1 MTIDFNRRQFIGSTL
16 ASVAASMV
24 ITPEMALAGALP
36 PRWASAVADVEAD
49 IAPAALELI
58 HGKAPAGFTGTLWRN
73 GPAKFRRGTS
83 AAGHWFDGDGLVR
96 RWRIA
101 DGQASLAARFVDTPK
116 RRLET
121 KLNAIV
127 TPGFGTS
134 SRKGAV
140 LNGPDDANAAN
151 TGILRIGG
159 DVLALWEGG
168 SAMRLDPESLATR
181 GAKTFRDDL
190 KGMPFS
196 AHPRVEVDGSVW
208 NFGGAGKNCVLWNLR
223 ADGALNKAQVIKLP
237 RPSYFHDFTITS
249 RSIVIVLQPWLQ
261 EKFKFPLSTGMV
273 WRPEL
278 GTQVLVIDKN
288 DLTKQ
293 RTFELPTFSFFH
305 LTDGWDEADGTIRF
319 DGCFEADP
327 TFGQTAASALLR
339 GEFIHSPR
347 PMLTQVVLRP
357 NGQAELIAS
366 GVEAEFPQSDHRFV
380 GQARRFTTHVS
391 GYRDTPF
398 PHQLARWDWKR
409 GKSTRFD
416 FGNDQ
421 LVEEFLFVANGS
433 GEDQGWLI
441 GTTLNLKA
449 GASELHLFDAQ
460 KLANGPLASW
470 RAGVALPLGFHGA
483 FLRG

>member
-1 MTIDFNRRQFIGSTL
+1 MSIDFDRRQFIGSTL
-16 ASVAASMV
+16 ASVAASMI

-36 PRWASAVADVEAD
+36 PRWASAVADVDAD
-49 IAPAALELI
+49 IAPAALQLI
-58 HGKAPAGFTGTLWRN
+58 HGKAPVEFTGTLWRN

-101 DGQASLAARFVDTPK
+101 DGKASLSAKFVDTAK

-121 KLNAIV
+121 KLDAIV
-127 TPGFGTS
+127 MPGFGTP
-134 SRKGAV
+134 SRKGAN
-140 LNGPDDANAAN
+140 LQGPDDTNAAN
-151 TGILRIGG
+151 TGILPIGG

-168 SAMRLDPESLATR
+168 SAFRLDPESLETR
-181 GAKTFRDDL
+181 GIKTFRDDL
-190 KGMPFS
+190 KSMPFS
-196 AHPRVEVDGSVW
+196 AHPRVEADGSVW
-208 NFGGAGKNCVLWNLR
+208 NFGGGGKSCVLWNLR
-223 ADGALNKAQVIKLP
+223 PDGSLAKAEVIKLS
-237 RPSYFHDFTITS
+237 RPSYFHDFTITN
-249 RSIVIVLQPWLQ
+249 RHIVIVLQPWLQ
-261 EKFKFPLSTGMV
+261 ESFKFPLATAMV
-273 WRPEL
+273 WRPER
-278 GTQVLVIDKN
+278 GTLVLVINKD

-293 RTFELPTFSFFH
+293 RIFELPAFAFFH

-339 GEFIHSPR
+339 GEFIPSPR

-357 NGQAELIAS
+357 TGKAELIAS

-380 GQARRFTTHVS
+380 GHARRFTTHVS

-398 PHQLARWDWKR
+398 PHALARWDWKR
-409 GKSTRFD
+409 GKQSKFD

-421 LVEEFLFVANGS
+421 LVEEFLFVPRGS
-433 GEDQGWLI
+433 GEDHGWLI

-470 RAGVALPLGFHGA
+470 RAGAALPLGFHGA
-483 FLRG
+483 FQKG

>member
-1 MTIDFNRRQFIGSTL
+1 MTFDFDRRQFLGSTL
-16 ASVAASMV
+16 ASVATSMI
-24 ITPEMALAGALP
+24 ITPEMAFAGAPL
-36 PRWASAVADVEAD
+36 PRWAAAVADVEGD
-49 IAPAALELI
+49 IAPATLQLI
-58 HGKAPAGFTGTLWRN
+58 HGKAPSGFTGTLWRN

-101 DGQASLAARFVDTPK
+101 DGQASMVAKFVDTAK

-127 TPGFGTS
+127 TPGFGTP
-134 SRKGAV
+134 SREGAV

-151 TGILRIGG
+151 TGVLPIGG

-181 GAKTFRDDL
+181 GIKTFRDDL

-196 AHPRVEVDGSVW
+196 AHPRFEADGSVW
-208 NFGGAGKNCVLWNLR
+208 NFGSGGGACVLWNLR
-223 ADGALNKAQVIKLP
+223 PNGSLAKAQVIKLS

-249 RSIVIVLQPWLQ
+249 RHIVIVLQPWLQ

-273 WRPEL
+273 WRPEQ
-278 GTQVLVIDKN
+278 GTRVLVIDKD
-288 DLTKQ
+288 DLSKQ
-293 RTFELPTFSFFH
+293 RTFELPAFSFFH

-319 DGCFEADP
+319 DGCFDADP
-327 TFGQTAASALLR
+327 TFGQISASALLK
-339 GEFIHSPR
+339 GEYIKSPR

-357 NGQAELIAS
+357 NGKTELIAS
-366 GVEAEFPQSDHRFV
+366 GVVAEFPQSDHRFA

-398 PHQLARWDWKR
+398 PHALARWDWSR
-409 GKSTRFD
+409 GKSEGFD
-416 FGNDQ
+416 FGDNQ

-433 GEDQGWLI
+433 GEDHGWLI

-449 GASELHLFDAQ
+449 GASELHLFDAR
-460 KLANGPLASW
+460 KLARGPLASW

-483 FLRG
+483 FQRG